1 MPTII
6 VTAASGSGNP
16 ITLQPGGRYQFD
28 NYNFSGSTDTFKMY
42 GCDGVNRAF
51 EFDGTTY
58 VPIST
63 GMTTDTPSFIKAHKN
78 QLFLS
83 FRGSSQNS
91 GVGFP
96 YVWTTV
102 TGAAEIGAG
111 DTITGYATLPGESLA
126 IASRNSLR
134 NLSGSTTDDFLLK
147 TISDE
152 RGCIPY
158 TMQTVGNG
166 FCMDDAGIVRITPTQ
181 SYGDFSES
189 IISRRIQPIIDNL
202 QENATASVVYR
213 HRNQYRVFADDGTGL
228 VMATTTD
235 GKGRTA
241 FQFTEFDYNSGRTTD
256 LINVTCAC
264 SGEDSTGKD
273 VVFFGA
279 DNGYVYQCEKGTSF
293 DGNPIEHYLRMPFG
307 NAKSPEVVKRYRG
320 VVMEMEAAGF
330 MQLRFHPEFDYAD
343 PRISTHQLQ
352 TQDIIGSGAYWSS
365 TAALWSSFYWGAQ
378 AVTTPRFKIDG
389 SGSCVGL
396 LFYGNSDYHANHTL
410 TGATIRYSPRRLK
423 RT

>member
-6 VTAASGSGNP
+6 VSASSGSLSP

-28 NYNFSGSTDTFKMY
+28 NYNFSGSTDTHKMY
-42 GCDGVNRAF
+42 GCDGVNKAF

-58 VPIST
+58 VPIHT

-96 YVWTTV
+96 YIWTTV

-181 SYGDFSES
+181 SYGDFSEG
-189 IISRRIQPIIDNL
+189 IVSRRVQPLIDGL
-202 QENATASVVYR
+202 QATATASVVYR
-213 HRNQYRVFADDGTGL
+213 HRNQYRVFSDDGSGL
-228 VMATTTD
+228 IMATSTD
-235 GKGRTA
+235 GKGRPT
-241 FQFTEFDYNSGRTTD
+241 FQFTEFDYNSGRTSD

-293 DGNPIEHYLRMPFG
+293 DGNDIESYIRLPFG
-307 NAKSPEVVKRYRG
+307 DARSPRVKKHYRKI
-320 VVMEMEAAGF
+320 VMEMECQGF
-330 MQLRFHPEFDYAD
+330 MALRFHPDFSYGSPA
-343 PRISTHQLQ
+343 IASHQLE
-352 TQDIIGSGAYWSS
+352 TQDIVGSGAYWGSS
-365 TAALWSSFYWGAQ
+365 AAVWGSFFYDSPI
-378 AVTTPRFKIDG
+378 VSTPQFKIAG
-389 SGSCVGL
+389 SGTNMSL
-396 LFYGNSDYHANHTL
+396 LMYAKSAYHAQWNLQGCIVH
-410 TGATIRYSPRRLK
+410 YSPRKLVR
-423 RT
+423 